1 LGELEGKLALITGAS
16 RGIGAACARVM
27 AREGADIV
35 INYKESHA
43 LANEVAEQVRS
54 LGRRALVLQADVSD
68 AEQVTR
74 MVDAALAEWGHVD
87 ILVNNAGRHYH
98 LKFEEMTLEQW
109 YTGMDTNLTSQVLCS
124 QAVVPSMRKHKWGRI
139 VNMSALSAQR
149 GSVSGDVSYGCAKAG
164 ALGLARSLFRSL
176 ANDGITINAICPGP
190 IWTDMLKAGFTPER
204 LEQFVQ
210 NVPMHR
216 MGKPEEIAEVVSFL
230 ASDRAGYITGQTISV
245 NGGLWV

>member
-1 LGELEGKLALITGAS
+1 LGELQGKVALITGAS
-16 RGIGAACARVM
+16 RGIGAACALVI

-35 INYKESHA
+35 INYRQSQH

-54 LGRRALVLQADVSD
+54 LRRRALVIQADVSD
-68 AEQVTR
+68 SEQVTGMMDR
-74 MVDAALAEWGHVD
+74 VLAEWGRID
-87 ILVNNAGRHYH
+87 ILVNNAGRHFH
-98 LKFEEMTLEQW
+98 LKFEKMTLEEW
-109 YTGMDTNLTSQVLCS
+109 YTGIDTNLTSQVLCS
-124 QAVVPSMRKHKWGRI
+124 QAVVPYMRKQKWGRI
-139 VNMSALSAQR
+139 INLSALSAQR
-149 GSVSGDVSYGCAKAG
+149 GSVSGDVSYGCSKAG
-164 ALGLARSLFRSL
+164 SLGLTRSLFRSL
-176 ANDGITINAICPGP
+176 ASDGITINAICPGP

-204 LEQFVQ
+204 LDQFVQ